1 MMIQPSRQLI
11 RPFFL
16 VLCSLLGADGCSSRP
31 KEGVPMTLDL
41 TSPDF
46 PSGGTIP
53 KQFTCDGGDLS
64 PALQWKAA
72 PSGTQSFALI
82 ADDPDAPV
90 GTWVHWVLFDLPATL
105 RSLPQ
110 NFPKDPQA
118 SDSSRQG
125 TNDFDK
131 IGYNGPCPPP
141 GKPHRYF
148 FKLYALDT
156 KLNLKAGAT
165 KKDVERAMQGHI
177 LARGEY
183 MGRYSR

>member
-1 MMIQPSRQLI
+1 MMIQPHRQLT
-11 RPFFL
+11 RALFL
-16 VLCSLLGADGCSSRP
+16 VLCSLLAADGCSSRP
-31 KEGVPMTLDL
+31 KEGAAMTLDL

-46 PSGGTIP
+46 PAGGTIP
-53 KQFTCDGGDLS
+53 KQFTCDGDDLS
-64 PALQWKAA
+64 PALQWKAP

-90 GTWVHWVLFDLPATL
+90 GTWVHWVLFDLPPTL
-105 RSLPQ
+105 RALPQ

-118 SDSSRQG
+118 ADGSRHG
-125 TNDFDK
+125 TNDFGK
-131 IGYNGPCPPP
+131 IGYGGPCPPP

-156 KLNLKAGAT
+156 KLNLKARAT
-165 KKDVERAMQGHI
+165 KKDVEHAMQGHI

>member
-1 MMIQPSRQLI
+1 MLRTKSIFLFGLSLALACLTITAGCYMRPPETAPLTLELI
-11 RPFFL
+11 
-16 VLCSLLGADGCSSRP
+16 S
-31 KEGVPMTLDL
+31 T
-41 TSPDF
+41 DF
-46 PSGGTIP
+46 ASGGTIP
-53 KQFTCDGGDLS
+53 KPLTCDGDDRS
-64 PALQWKAA
+64 PALEWKAP

-90 GTWVHWVLFDLPATL
+90 GTWVHWVIFDLPPNL

-110 NFPKDPQA
+110 GFPQSEQSADG
-118 SDSSRQG
+118 SRQG
-125 TNDFDK
+125 TNDFKK
-131 IGYNGPCPPP
+131 IGYGGPCPPP

-156 KLNLKAGAT
+156 KLNLKSGAT

>member
-1 MMIQPSRQLI
+1 
-11 RPFFL
+11 
-16 VLCSLLGADGCSSRP
+16 
-31 KEGVPMTLDL
+31 MTLNL

-46 PSGGTIP
+46 GSGATIP
-53 KQFTCDGGDLS
+53 KKFTCDGEDLS
-64 PALQWKAA
+64 PALQWKAPA
-72 PSGTQSFALI
+72 AATQSFALI

-90 GTWVHWVLFDLPATL
+90 GTWVHWVLFDLPPTL

-110 NFPKDPQA
+110 NFPKDQQA
-118 SDSSRQG
+118 SDGSRQG
-125 TNDFDK
+125 MNDFDK
-131 IGYNGPCPPP
+131 IGYAGPCPPP

-156 KLNLKAGAT
+156 RLNLKPGAT

-183 MGRYSR
+183 LGRYSR